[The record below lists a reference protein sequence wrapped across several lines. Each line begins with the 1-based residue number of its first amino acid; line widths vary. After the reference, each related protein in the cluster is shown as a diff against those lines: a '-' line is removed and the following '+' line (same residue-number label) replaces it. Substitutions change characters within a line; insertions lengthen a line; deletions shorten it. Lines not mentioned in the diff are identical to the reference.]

1 MDLRPII
8 EWFPLR
14 KMIYVV
20 FGEDV
25 HTETNKKAE
34 FLTQEI
40 LPFPAKWSIVDAYRT
55 FFADVSEEIADT
67 IAAIQGF
74 MAA

>member
-1 MDLRPII
+1 
-8 EWFPLR
+8 
-14 KMIYVV
+14 MIYVV

-25 HTETNKKAE
+25 HPETNKKAG
-34 FLTQEI
+34 FLSQEP

-55 FFADVSEEIADT
+55 FFIDVSDEIAD
-67 IAAIQGF
+67 AMMALQRS